1 MSTAIS
7 VRIPDKLARQL
18 DEIADESDRP
28 RSYIIQ
34 KALESYLADYADLEI
49 ALGRLRDSADA
60 TITGKE
66 LRKELGL

>member
-7 VRIPDKLARQL
+7 VKISDKLARQL
-18 DEIADESDRP
+18 DGIADETHRP